1 MYVECRFKIWL
12 LKPQNF
18 HFMKNSVSLF
28 WGWSSKQAPTDLET
42 AEDDF
47 EKNLEKNEDLI
58 KIFNCS
64 KVCICKKR
72 NGKMGIK

>member
-1 MYVECRFKIWL
+1 MLSADLKYGCSNLRTFALGKIL
-12 LKPQNF
+12 CLCFGGGVQ
-18 HFMKNSVSLF
+18 
-28 WGWSSKQAPTDLET
+28 PTDLET

-47 EKNLEKNEDLI
+47 EKILEKIEDLI